1 MNFIKRSFLSLQ
13 SRKGKSLILLAIF
26 LVVTNLVFAGFTI
39 QSASSKAIDLA
50 RQQLGADI
58 NLRIDINKYLEEQ
71 NSNQNANEARK
82 VPSIEKKEADKL
94 KNSKYLDHYNYLKS
108 VIAELKELHNVE
120 PSGGAQS
127 FGPNNN
133 LNFTLQGVRDFSL
146 LEAAQEKKLKLVEG
160 EGITSKTVGK
170 NVAMIEKKLAEKN
183 NLKVG
188 DKLQIGEVMDEELTT
203 KELEIIGIYESK
215 EEAPSFGGQS
225 FALLEPANQIYVPY
239 SVMNS
244 LENAIYS
251 LKDPKDIDAF
261 KEEAKKMGLPAYYEL
276 DAQDNVYKQMIG
288 PIENIASFSKTIV
301 IMVSIA
307 GATIL
312 GLIIMLSIKERRKE
326 MGILLSIGEKK
337 WKLMGQ
343 LLVEVLC
350 IAVLAFGLSLATGE
364 KVSQKVGDNLLS
376 SEIEKN
382 EDKPEDPIAK
392 FSGNPAADVDPV
404 DNIDVSISTEDLGKV
419 GGIGLG
425 IAMLG
430 TILPALSILR
440 LNPKQ
445 ILLKDE

>member
-26 LVVTNLVFAGFTI
+26 LVVINLVFAGFTI
-39 QSASSKAIDLA
+39 QSASSKATDLA

-71 NSNQNANEARK
+71 NNNQNANEARK
-82 VPSIEKKEADKL
+82 VPSIEKKEADKI

-108 VIAELKELHNVE
+108 AIAELKELHNVE

-133 LNFTLQGVRDFSL
+133 LNFTLQGVRDFFS
-146 LEAAQEKKLKLVEG
+146 LEAAQDKKLKLIEG
-160 EGITSKTVGK
+160 EGITSKTIGK

-261 KEEAKKMGLPAYYEL
+261 KEEAKKLGLPAYYEL

-376 SEIEKN
+376 SEIAKN

-392 FSGNPAADVDPV
+392 LSGNPAADVDPV